1 MLPSGGAQKGGM
13 ALMQTKHNLARDP
26 LVRSVEKT
34 MKAHRMLQPGD
45 QVLVGLS
52 GGPDSTALVLC
63 LHQLAE
69 KWSISLGAAHLNHGL
84 RGDQADNDARHA
96 AGLANTLGI
105 RFVSETHSVEAF
117 RQTRRMSPEEAAR
130 KVRYHFLE
138 RTAIAGGFNRIA
150 LGHHRDD
157 DAELMLMRFLRGSG
171 PRGLTGIPPQRSAR
185 DGVITIVRPLIRTSR
200 AAILAFLQR
209 SRVAAV
215 EDESNRD
222 IHFLRNR
229 IRHQLLPLL
238 KEQYNPALAEGLS
251 RMAHVMR
258 DEEDWLEG
266 VVVERL
272 QTLILADH
280 GSLLVLDRKGL
291 AACHPALQRRVLRAA
306 VRQCKGDLRRV
317 GFAPLEAAREFATQG
332 AAWGTRNLPDGLVVR
347 GQNHRL
353 AVQRLSRK
361 RGNGRPFSAVPVE
374 PGFEYQI
381 PSPGHF
387 FIREAGVTMTFSL
400 LEAPPDGGICRT
412 GQQTA
417 FFDMDQLNFPLAIR
431 NFRPGDRMAPL
442 GLSGTQKVKKIF
454 IDRKIAREDRLRY
467 PLLLCGDQILW
478 VVGLR
483 QSEKGKIRPT
493 TSRWLKIE
501 MTGCLSGQDGY
512 F

>member
-1 MLPSGGAQKGGM
+1 
-13 ALMQTKHNLARDP
+13 MQMTHDSARDP

-34 MKAHRMLQPGD
+34 MKTYRMLQPGD
-45 QVLVGLS
+45 RVLVGLS
-52 GGPDSTALVLC
+52 GGPDSTALLRC
-63 LHQLAE
+63 LNHLAE
-69 KWSISLGAAHLNHGL
+69 KLSISLGAAHLNHGL

-96 AGLANTLGI
+96 AGQADGLGI
-105 RFVSETHSVEAF
+105 RFVSETQSVEAF
-117 RQTRRMSPEEAAR
+117 RQSCRMSPEEAAR
-130 KVRYHFLE
+130 EVRYHFLE

-171 PRGLTGIPPQRSAR
+171 PRGLTGIPPQRPGSGGA
-185 DGVITIVRPLIRTSR
+185 VTIIRPFIRSPRT
-200 AAILAFLQR
+200 AILAFLQR
-209 SRVAAV
+209 SGVAAV
-215 EDESNRD
+215 EDESNAD

-266 VVVERL
+266 VVMARMQAV
-272 QTLILADH
+272 TLADH

-306 VRQCKGDLRRV
+306 VRRCKGDLRRV
-317 GFAPLEAAREFATQG
+317 GFAPLEAAREFATRG
-332 AAWGTRNLPDGLVVR
+332 PAWGTCDLPGGLVLR
-347 GQNHRL
+347 GQGLRL
-353 AVQRLSRK
+353 AVQGLSRK
-361 RGNGRPFSAVPVE
+361 HGNGRSASTAPVE
-374 PGFEYQI
+374 SGFEYRI

-387 FIREAGVTMTFSL
+387 PIREAGVTMAFSL
-400 LEAPPDGGICRT
+400 LEAPPAGGIYQT

-417 FFDMDQLNFPLAIR
+417 FFDMDQLRFPLTIR
-431 NFRPGDRMAPL
+431 NFRPGDRLAPL
-442 GLSGTQKVKKIF
+442 GLNGTQKVKKIF
-454 IDRKIAREDRLRY
+454 SDRKIARGDRPRY

-478 VVGLR
+478 VVGVR

-493 TSRWLKIE
+493 TTRWLKAE

>member
-1 MLPSGGAQKGGM
+1 VPKKGGIT
-13 ALMQTKHNLARDP
+13 LMQTTHDLACDP

-34 MKAHRMLQPGD
+34 VTTDRMLQPGD
-45 QVLVGLS
+45 RVLVGLS
-52 GGPDSTALVLC
+52 GGPDSTALLLC

-69 KWSISLGAAHLNHGL
+69 KLSISLGAAHLNHGL
-84 RGDQADNDARHA
+84 RGDQADNEARHA
-96 AGLANTLGI
+96 ADMADALGI
-105 RFVSETHSVEAF
+105 RFIGETHSVEAF
-117 RQTRRMSPEEAAR
+117 RQASRMSLEEAAR
-130 KVRYHFLE
+130 EVRYRFLE
-138 RTAIAGGFNRIA
+138 RAAMADGFNRIA

-171 PRGLTGIPPQRSAR
+171 PLGLTGIPPQRPVA
-185 DGVITIVRPLIRTSR
+185 GEAVTIMRPFIRTPR

-209 SRVAAV
+209 SGVAAA
-215 EDESNRD
+215 EDESNAD

-258 DEEDWLEG
+258 DEEDWLNG
-266 VVVERL
+266 VVVERRQAL
-272 QTLILADH
+272 TLADH

-306 VRQCKGDLRRV
+306 VRRCKGDLRRV
-317 GFAPLEAAREFATQG
+317 GFAPLEAARKLATQG
-332 AAWGTRNLPDGLVVR
+332 PAWGACDLPGAIVVR
-347 GQNHRL
+347 GQGDRL
-353 AVQRLSRK
+353 DVQRVSRK
-361 RGNGRPFSAVPVE
+361 QGAGRPTRAVPVF
-374 PGFEYQI
+374 PGFEYRI

-387 FIREAGVTMTFSL
+387 PIREAGVTMVFSR
-400 LEAPPDGGICRT
+400 LEKPPAGGVYRA

-417 FFDMDQLNFPLAIR
+417 FFDMDQLRFPLTIR
-431 NFRPGDRMAPL
+431 NFRPGDRLAPL

-454 IDRKIAREDRLRY
+454 IDRKIAREDRSRY

-483 QSEKGKIRPT
+483 QSERAKIGPT
-493 TSRWLKIE
+493 TTHWLKVE